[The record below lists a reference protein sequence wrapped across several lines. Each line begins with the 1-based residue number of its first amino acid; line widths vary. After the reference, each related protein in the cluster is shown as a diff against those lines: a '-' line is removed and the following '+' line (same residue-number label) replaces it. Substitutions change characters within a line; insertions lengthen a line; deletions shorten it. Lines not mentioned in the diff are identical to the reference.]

1 MQKFGFVQA
10 SKVIESIKAREETN
24 MATYETFAAVY
35 DEIMDDSLYDQWTD
49 FSLRHLPKNAKTI
62 LELACGTGVQAV
74 RFAQAG
80 YDVTGLDLS
89 YEMLE
94 LAQKR
99 AEIAGVMLELAQAD
113 MMALEGVGDF
123 DAVTCYSDSLCY
135 MENEAA
141 VLRVFE
147 GVHSVLNHGGVFI
160 FDVHSIYQMEEVFA
174 GYSYHE
180 NYEEFAFV
188 WDTYKGEH
196 EYSVVHEL
204 TFFVKDENGEPER
217 FIRRDEVHEERTYPI
232 ETYVDLLKQA
242 GFGSVE
248 IFADFEDKLPT
259 ETSQRWFFKAVK
271 A

>member
-1 MQKFGFVQA
+1 
-10 SKVIESIKAREETN
+10 

-35 DEIMDDSLYDQWTD
+35 DEIMDDSLYDQWTA
-49 FSLRHLPKNAKTI
+49 FSLRHLPKQTRTL
-62 LELACGTGVQAV
+62 LELACGTGIQAV
-74 RFAQAG
+74 RFAQKG
-80 YDVTGLDLS
+80 YEVTGLDLS

-94 LAQKR
+94 LAQKK
-99 AEIAGVMLELAQAD
+99 AEAAGVMMELAQAD

-135 MENEAA
+135 MADEEA

-147 GVHSVLNHGGVFI
+147 GVHSVLHAQGVFL

-180 NYEEFAFV
+180 NYEDFAFV
-188 WDTYKGEH
+188 WDTYEGEH
-196 EYSVVHEL
+196 AHSIVHEL
-204 TFFVKDENGEPER
+204 TFFVKDEENKEER
-217 FIRRDEVHEERTYPI
+217 FIRRDEAHEERTYPI
-232 ETYVDLLKQA
+232 ETYVNLLKQA
-242 GFGSVE
+242 GFASVE
-248 IFADFEDKLPT
+248 IFADFEDQAPT

>member
-1 MQKFGFVQA
+1 
-10 SKVIESIKAREETN
+10 

-35 DEIMDDSLYDQWTD
+35 DEIMDDSLYDKWTD
-49 FSLRHLPKNAKTI
+49 FSLRNLPQDTKTI
-62 LELACGTGVQAV
+62 LELACGTGIQAV
-74 RFAQAG
+74 RFAQKG
-80 YDVTGLDLS
+80 YEVTGLDLS

-94 LAQKR
+94 LAQ
-99 AEIAGVMLELAQAD
+99 AD
-113 MMALEGVGDF
+113 MIALEGVGDF

-135 MENEAA
+135 MADQEA

-147 GVHSVLNHGGVFI
+147 GVHSVLNQGGTFL

-180 NYEEFAFV
+180 NYEDFAFV
-188 WDTYKGEH
+188 WDTYEGEH
-196 EYSVVHEL
+196 EHSIVHEL
-204 TFFVKDENGEPER
+204 TFFVKDEDSQEER

-232 ETYVDLLKQA
+232 ETYVELLKEA
-242 GFGSVE
+242 GFTSVE
-248 IFADFEDKLPT
+248 VFADFEDQAPT

>member
-1 MQKFGFVQA
+1 
-10 SKVIESIKAREETN
+10 

-35 DEIMDDSLYDQWTD
+35 DEIMDDSLYDKWTD
-49 FSLRHLPKNAKTI
+49 FSLRNLPQDTKTI
-62 LELACGTGVQAV
+62 LELACGTGIQAV
-74 RFAQAG
+74 RFAQKG
-80 YDVTGLDLS
+80 YEVTGLDLS

-94 LAQKR
+94 LAQKK
-99 AEIAGVMLELAQAD
+99 AEAAGVMMELAQAD
-113 MMALEGVGDF
+113 MMALEGVGEF

-135 MENEAA
+135 MADQEA

-147 GVHSVLNHGGVFI
+147 GVHSVLNQGGTFL

-180 NYEEFAFV
+180 NYEDFAFV
-188 WDTYKGEH
+188 WDTYEGEH
-196 EYSVVHEL
+196 KHSIVHEL
-204 TFFVKDENGEPER
+204 TFFVKDEDSQEER

-232 ETYVDLLKQA
+232 ETYVECLKQA
-242 GFGSVE
+242 GFASVE
-248 IFADFEDKLPT
+248 VFADFEDQAPT